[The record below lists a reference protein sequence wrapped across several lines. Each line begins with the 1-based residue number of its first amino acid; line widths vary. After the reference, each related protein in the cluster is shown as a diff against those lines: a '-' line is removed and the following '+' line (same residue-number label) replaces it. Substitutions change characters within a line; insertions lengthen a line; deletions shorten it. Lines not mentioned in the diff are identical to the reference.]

1 MVTLDALRHFDA
13 NERRSRA
20 GLKLPARPARSHLL
34 WLGGARSP
42 DGQFERGG
50 VIRSLVAADN
60 RRRLAAFTAMLAIC
74 GIATGAAEAA
84 QARPRLPVR
93 LILRDGQ
100 PGVVGESGTIVTIE
114 RDGRFRVARFVNER
128 IEAPHRKGML
138 RAEAIRKL
146 ARTFARVHAAD
157 LPGVMSRS
165 AAANAHRLQLSVG
178 KRMSTLTL
186 FPGETAEQA
195 AVAFARSGLNPAI
208 RFLDLW
214 ITAQNLVAREHGKTR

>member
-1 MVTLDALRHFDA
+1 
-13 NERRSRA
+13 
-20 GLKLPARPARSHLL
+20 
-34 WLGGARSP
+34 
-42 DGQFERGG
+42 
-50 VIRSLVAADN
+50 
-60 RRRLAAFTAMLAIC
+60 MLAIC

-84 QARPRLPVR
+84 QARPRLPAP
-93 LILRDGQ
+93 LTLRDGQ
-100 PGVVGESGTIVTIE
+100 QGVVGESGTIVTIE
-114 RDGRFRVARFVNER
+114 RDGRFRVARFVNAR

-178 KRMSTLTL
+178 KQMSTLTL

-195 AVAFARSGLNPAI
+195 AAAFARSGLNPAI

-214 ITAQNLVAREHGKTR
+214 ITAQNLLAPEHGKTR